1 MPVDQKRNMM
11 NASSN
16 FNIIDSILTALRENT
31 TTKIHAPGVD
41 GEIGGYPVL
50 IDGVKGEASFDTS
63 LFSMDDMRAA
73 NRKSIYC
80 DGIENVENG
89 TLVYT
94 DELVAKVK
102 KAFNVDLPKRVPFE
116 KIDETADFI
125 IKNIIEPFA
134 PKK

>member
-1 MPVDQKRNMM
+1 
-11 NASSN
+11 
-16 FNIIDSILTALRENT
+16 
-31 TTKIHAPGVD
+31 
-41 GEIGGYPVL
+41 
-50 IDGVKGEASFDTS
+50 
-63 LFSMDDMRAA
+63 MRAA

-102 KAFNVDLPKRVPFE
+102 KAFNVDLPKHVAFE
-116 KIDETADFI
+116 DIEKTADFI